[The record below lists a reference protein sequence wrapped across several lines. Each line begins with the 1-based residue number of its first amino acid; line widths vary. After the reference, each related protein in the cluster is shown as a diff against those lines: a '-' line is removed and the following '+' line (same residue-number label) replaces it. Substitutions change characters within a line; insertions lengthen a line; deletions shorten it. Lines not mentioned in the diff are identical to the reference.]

1 MLGRFIHQNLK
12 LRTLYLSVLLIFLCG
27 AVPAIAQTS
36 QNFSDI
42 RVDELSDAQIQQFIN
57 QMESSGLSQ
66 EKLEQVAQARG
77 MSTTEIRKLRQRV
90 DRIKSAQPQKDK
102 PTARAKDA
110 EASTGR
116 TVNSDLQAYKDSLQ
130 SEKESVSAAEK
141 SLKKLRSKIFGAD
154 LFSTS
159 GLTFEPN
166 LRLATPGNYQ
176 VGPDDE
182 LLIDIY
188 GFSEASYQLKVSP
201 EGTIN
206 VPYIGVVPVS
216 GMTIEQATARLKSR
230 LSKIYSGLQTGNTSL
245 SVALGNIRSIKVV
258 LTGEV
263 VKPGTYTL
271 PSLATVFNALYSSG
285 GPTENGSFRQIE
297 LIRAGRRFATLD
309 VYDFLL
315 NGEFKNNVRLQDQD
329 VIRIPTYKKRVEII
343 GAIKRPGLFELK
355 PEEKLSDAL
364 RFSGGFTERAY
375 QARVK
380 VLGNTKTERRVADI
394 TDDNFT
400 AYVPNSGDKYYV
412 NEILD
417 RFENRVTIQG
427 AVFRPGPFELS
438 PGLTV
443 SKLIRQAEGLREDA
457 FLNRG
462 YITRLTADNH
472 TELLSFDVAKV
483 LSGAIADIPLQRE
496 DEVSIPS
503 IFELKEAY
511 TVRVDGE
518 VRAPRTFAYS
528 EKMTL
533 QDAIVLAGGLK
544 ESATSKRVEVSR
556 RVVNSDITSESAK
569 TAQVFEFNI
578 GEDFKKESSEF
589 VLEPFD
595 IVVVRPAAGY
605 ILQKQVR
612 VQGEVLSPGIYTLTK
627 KDERISDVLKRAG
640 GFSAYAYPEGASL
653 QRLGTMAK
661 DTASVE
667 KKMELERL
675 KQFTRLQDRVSDTTG
690 TNIEEEAVRNNF
702 VGINLPKILK
712 KPGRKEDIFLQDG
725 DVITIP
731 QQLQTV
737 KVSGEVLSPV
747 TVIYTRGKLFGS
759 YLSNAGGFNDKA
771 HKRKAY
777 IVYANGLVES
787 NRRFLFF
794 NNYPAVKPGAE
805 IFVPK
810 KAVVRRVSI
819 GEVVGITS
827 GLASVAAIMVAL
839 FR

>member
-1 MLGRFIHQNLK
+1 MLGRFILQNLK
-12 LRTLYLSVLLIFLCG
+12 LRTLCLFVLLIFTCS
-27 AVPAIAQTS
+27 AVPAIAQTG
-36 QNFSDI
+36 QDFSDI
-42 RVDELSDAQIQQFIN
+42 RVDELSDAQIQQFMN

-66 EKLEQVAQARG
+66 LQLEQVAQSRG
-77 MSTTEIRKLRQRV
+77 MSLTEIQKLRQRV
-90 DRIKSAQPQKDK
+90 NQIRGTQPKTTNTPPKGTAPEVSSGRI
-102 PTARAKDA
+102 
-110 EASTGR
+110 
-116 TVNSDLQAYKDSLQ
+116 VNNDLQAYKDSLQ
-130 SEKESVSAAEK
+130 SEKVSVSAAER
-141 SLKKLRSKIFGAD
+141 SLIELRSHIFGAD
-154 LFSTS
+154 LFSTN

-188 GFSEASYQLKVSP
+188 GYSEASYQLKVSP

-206 VPYIGVVPVS
+206 VPYVGVVPVS
-216 GMTIEQATARLKSR
+216 GMTIEQATSRLKSR

-245 SVALGNIRSIKVV
+245 SVTLGNIRSIKVI

-343 GAIKRPGLFELK
+343 GSVKRPGIYELK
-355 PEEKLSDAL
+355 SEETLSDAL

-380 VLGNTKTERRVADI
+380 VLSNTKTERRVADI
-394 TDDNFT
+394 TEDNFVT
-400 AYVPNSGDKYYV
+400 YQPNSGDKYYV
-412 NEILD
+412 NQILD

-427 AVFRPGPFELS
+427 AVFRPGPFELTE
-438 PGLTV
+438 GLTV

-483 LSGAIADIPLQRE
+483 LSGDIADIPLQRE

-503 IFELKEAY
+503 VFELKEAY
-511 TVRVDGE
+511 IVRVDGE
-518 VRAPRTFAYS
+518 VRAPRIFPYS

-544 ESATSKRVEVSR
+544 ESASSKRVEVSR

-578 GEDFKKESSEF
+578 DEEFKRESSEF
-589 VLEPFD
+589 ILQPFD
-595 IVVVRPAAGY
+595 IVIVRPAAGY

-653 QRLGTMAK
+653 QRLGALAK
-661 DTASVE
+661 DTTSAA
-667 KKMELERL
+667 KKIELDRQ
-675 KQFTRLQDRVSDTTG
+675 KQFVRLQDRVADTTG
-690 TNIEEEAVRNNF
+690 LNIQQEAVRNNF

-712 KPGRKEDIFLQDG
+712 KPGRKEDIFLEDG

-731 QQLQTV
+731 QQLQTI

-747 TVIYTRGKLFGS
+747 TVIYTKGKLFCS
-759 YLSNAGGFNDKA
+759 YLSNAGGFSDKA
-771 HKRKAY
+771 HKRRAY

-805 IFVPK
+805 IFVPR
-810 KAVVRRVSI
+810 KAEGRRMSI
-819 GEVVGITS
+819 GEVVGLTS
-827 GLASVAAIMVAL
+827 GLASLAAIMVAL